1 MSFGRNLANKC
12 GRQLLD
18 AASKIELDALKI
30 LTKKVARKAADTRG
44 EFVGNKIANKI
55 VKQTPVPDKNSKN
68 VEEIIIPPEQRE
80 EILNEVRQ
88 LL

>member
-30 LTKKVARKAADTRG
+30 VTKKVAHKAADTRG

-80 EILNEVRQ
+80 EILDEVRQ

>member
-30 LTKKVARKAADTRG
+30 VTKKVAHKAADTRG

-80 EILNEVRQ
+80 EILNKVRQ